1 MIANISQSLAP
12 HHGGKNSWHNSDM
25 GWRNYVTVTITYMY
39 VSVFRNIFNHDT
51 LPKLIRSRH
60 ERRRCYRVVRW
71 DRLFSHNTG
80 RTDRRTDWQ
89 TDGNAI
95 ASTALAMRALRRA
108 VKTNNSQ
115 YSQCVYHTLCQCII
129 SRTFA
134 YKINK
139 KFNDDDEDWR
149 LLITQFSSHP
159 CSSNIYMYLQKNQV
173 LVLYLRFGY
182 LYSYW
187 YLTAAMGKII
197 SKTISNQNQNRLSK
211 NQNQNQ
217 CSPNDFKSKSCL
229 KWFSKWKSFK
239 SIC

>member
-159 CSSNIYMYLQKNQV
+159 CSSNIYMYLQKT
-173 LVLYLRFGY
+173 RY
-182 LYSYW
+182 LYFTWDLGTCTRTGIWRQRWVKLS
-187 YLTAAMGKII
+187 LKRFQIKIKIVCPKIKIKI
-197 SKTISNQNQNRLSK
+197 SVLQMISNQNHV
-211 NQNQNQ
+211 
-217 CSPNDFKSKSCL
+217 
-229 KWFSKWKSFK
+229 
-239 SIC
+239 